1 MQVKKTAKRTGEEG
15 LTLIELLVAAIVLS
29 IGVLGLAP
37 LMAISVR
44 GSVRG
49 ENVTNVVAAAQQLI
63 EMKIGAVGF
72 PTIPYTQTQTFDGG
86 KYSAT
91 TTVTDQTV
99 NSSIPAHV
107 YRVDVDVAWT
117 DDGGMQ
123 RNLTFTTYTTKN

>member
-1 MQVKKTAKRTGEEG
+1 MCVNNAKTYRGEAG

-37 LMAISVR
+37 LMAVSVR

-72 PTIPYTQTQTFDGG
+72 PTIPYTQTQTFDNG
-86 KYSAT
+86 KYTAT
-91 TTVTDQTV
+91 TTVTDRTV
-99 NSSIPAHV
+99 NSAIPPHV
-107 YRVDVDVAWT
+107 YRVDIDLAWT
-117 DDGGMQ
+117 DDGGTQ
-123 RNLTFTTYTTKN
+123 RNMSFTTYTTKN

>member
-1 MQVKKTAKRTGEEG
+1 MCVNNAKTLRGEAG

-37 LMAISVR
+37 LMAVSVR

-72 PTIPYTQTQTFDGG
+72 PSIPYTQTQTFDNG
-86 KYSAT
+86 KYTAT
-91 TTVTDQTV
+91 TTVTDRTV
-99 NSSIPAHV
+99 NSSIPPHV
-107 YRVDVDVAWT
+107 YRVDIDLAWT
-117 DDGGMQ
+117 DDGGTQ
-123 RNLTFTTYTTKN
+123 RNMNFTTYTTKN

>member
-1 MQVKKTAKRTGEEG
+1 MKRVLALGGEKG

-49 ENVTNVVAAAQQLI
+49 ENVTNVVAAAQHMI
-63 EMKIGAVGF
+63 ESKIGAVGF
-72 PTIPYTQTQTFDGG
+72 AVIPYVQKDTFDSG
-86 KYSAT
+86 KYT
-91 TTVTDQTV
+91 TVTTVTDKTV

-107 YRVDVDVAWT
+107 YRVDVDVVWT

-123 RNLTFTTYTTKN
+123 RNITFTTYTTKK